1 MKHITVI
8 LVLSAAIAACAPKEP
23 TESRQ
28 DLMEASR
35 QELATAVSERD
46 MLFALVKEIAVDM
59 EEMKRLENIISVT
72 PVSAE
77 SDVREYSQL
86 RNDMSAL
93 KRSLNQRRQRLAE
106 VEEQLQQ
113 SGLFTDDL
121 QDVIDIMRKQL
132 DIQASEIK
140 TLNTRLLKANSSI
153 AELNT
158 TIDSLNHSIDKAN
171 NQRDSIGRNAA
182 RFEEELYTCYYIVE
196 SKSALKDMH
205 IIESG
210 FLRPTRLTR
219 DFDNSAFIAGDKRSL
234 GALKMTSDKARLLSN
249 HPDYSY
255 EIIDNDNTKMLII
268 KDPENFWSHTN
279 YLVIQTD

>member
-1 MKHITVI
+1 MKHITAI
-8 LVLSAAIAACAPKEP
+8 LILSAAIAACAPKEP

-113 SGLFTDDL
+113 SRLFTDDL

-153 AELNT
+153 AALNT
-158 TIDSLNHSIDKAN
+158 TIDSHR
-171 NQRDSIGRNAA
+171 QG
-182 RFEEELYTCYYIVE
+182 
-196 SKSALKDMH
+196 
-205 IIESG
+205 
-210 FLRPTRLTR
+210 
-219 DFDNSAFIAGDKRSL
+219 
-234 GALKMTSDKARLLSN
+234 
-249 HPDYSY
+249 
-255 EIIDNDNTKMLII
+255 
-268 KDPENFWSHTN
+268 
-279 YLVIQTD
+279 

>member
-1 MKHITVI
+1 MKHITAI
-8 LVLSAAIAACAPKEP
+8 LILSAAIAACAPKEP

-234 GALKMTSDKARLLSN
+234 GNNATTSYYMYQSLFASANYILNGSITGGFAQSILSN
-249 HPDYSY
+249 QNLSWEKP
-255 EIIDNDNTKMLII
+255 T
-268 KDPENFWSHTN
+268 
-279 YLVIQTD
+279 

>member
-1 MKHITVI
+1 
-8 LVLSAAIAACAPKEP
+8 
-23 TESRQ
+23 
-28 DLMEASR
+28 
-35 QELATAVSERD
+35 

-77 SDVREYSQL
+77 SGVREYSQL

-132 DIQASEIK
+132 DTQASEIK

-153 AELNT
+153 AALNT

-210 FLRPTRLTR
+210 FLRPCLLYTSPSPR
-219 DFDNSAFIAGDKRSL
+219 D
-234 GALKMTSDKARLLSN
+234 
-249 HPDYSY
+249 
-255 EIIDNDNTKMLII
+255 
-268 KDPENFWSHTN
+268 
-279 YLVIQTD
+279 

>member
-77 SDVREYSQL
+77 SGVREYSQ
-86 RNDMSAL
+86 
-93 KRSLNQRRQRLAE
+93 RSLNQRRQRLAE

-132 DIQASEIK
+132 DTQASEIK
-140 TLNTRLLKANSSI
+140 VLNTRLLKANSSI
-153 AELNT
+153 AALNT

>member
-1 MKHITVI
+1 MKHITAI
-8 LVLSAAIAACAPKEP
+8 LILSAAIAACAPKEP

-132 DIQASEIK
+132 DTQASEIK
-140 TLNTRLLKANSSI
+140 ALNTRLLKANSSI
-153 AELNT
+153 AALNT
-158 TIDSLNHSIDKAN
+158 TIDSHR
-171 NQRDSIGRNAA
+171 QG
-182 RFEEELYTCYYIVE
+182 
-196 SKSALKDMH
+196 
-205 IIESG
+205 
-210 FLRPTRLTR
+210 
-219 DFDNSAFIAGDKRSL
+219 
-234 GALKMTSDKARLLSN
+234 
-249 HPDYSY
+249 
-255 EIIDNDNTKMLII
+255 
-268 KDPENFWSHTN
+268 
-279 YLVIQTD
+279 

>member
-1 MKHITVI
+1 MKYIIVI
-8 LVLSAAIAACAPKEP
+8 LILSAAMAACAPKDP

-46 MLFALVKEIAVDM
+46 MLFALVKEIADDM

-72 PVSAE
+72 PVSSE
-77 SDVREYSQL
+77 SGVREYSQL
-86 RNDMSAL
+86 RNDMAAL

-132 DIQASEIK
+132 DTQSSEIK
-140 TLNTRLLKANSSI
+140 TLNAKLLHANSSI
-153 AELNT
+153 IALNT
-158 TIDSLNHSIDKAN
+158 TIDSLNQSIDKAN
-171 NQRDSIGRNAA
+171 TQRDSIGQSAA
-182 RFEEELYTCYYIVE
+182 RFEEELNTCYYIVD

-205 IIESG
+205 IIEGG
-210 FLRPTRLTR
+210 FLRSTRLTH
-219 DFDNSAFIAGDKRSL
+219 DFDKSAFNIGDKRSL
-234 GALKMTSDKARLLSN
+234 GALKMTSNKARLLSN

-255 EIIDNDNTKMLII
+255 EIIDNGNTKMLII

>member
-1 MKHITVI
+1 MKHITAI
-8 LVLSAAIAACAPKEP
+8 LILSAAIAACAPKEP

-77 SDVREYSQL
+77 SGVREYSQL

-153 AELNT
+153 AALNT
-158 TIDSLNHSIDKAN
+158 TIDSHR
-171 NQRDSIGRNAA
+171 QG
-182 RFEEELYTCYYIVE
+182 
-196 SKSALKDMH
+196 
-205 IIESG
+205 
-210 FLRPTRLTR
+210 
-219 DFDNSAFIAGDKRSL
+219 
-234 GALKMTSDKARLLSN
+234 
-249 HPDYSY
+249 
-255 EIIDNDNTKMLII
+255 
-268 KDPENFWSHTN
+268 
-279 YLVIQTD
+279 

>member
-1 MKHITVI
+1 MKHITAI
-8 LVLSAAIAACAPKEP
+8 LILSAAIAACAPKEP

-46 MLFALVKEIAVDM
+46 MLFAIVKEMAVDM

-153 AELNT
+153 AALNT
-158 TIDSLNHSIDKAN
+158 TIDSHR
-171 NQRDSIGRNAA
+171 QG
-182 RFEEELYTCYYIVE
+182 
-196 SKSALKDMH
+196 
-205 IIESG
+205 
-210 FLRPTRLTR
+210 
-219 DFDNSAFIAGDKRSL
+219 
-234 GALKMTSDKARLLSN
+234 
-249 HPDYSY
+249 
-255 EIIDNDNTKMLII
+255 
-268 KDPENFWSHTN
+268 
-279 YLVIQTD
+279 